1 MDRRRARPRSG
12 IHAFC
17 FHISIVIE
25 EMSDIS
31 IPSFMLACVGQ
42 LRGGRVSMTPDSTP
56 DVISQSAVIWRN
68 IHTVYTVQYP
78 SLLAI
83 SVLTA
88 SRPHSALC
96 SVSPLLFVVGVRA
109 VQQSPCQLFCFFT
122 SSVSSTARKPPAF
135 LYMLI
140 THPPPHPRLSRTAS
154 TNALSLEAA
163 RTIVNSSVFPDKIF
177 CPAAFFSVQLC
188 WHGTELVCFG
198 PSPLGSTPFWRAVQT
213 PRALF
218 SCMVTF

>member
-1 MDRRRARPRSG
+1 MDRRRARPRLG

-17 FHISIVIE
+17 FHFHISIVIE
-25 EMSDIS
+25 EIIDIS
-31 IPSFMLACVGQ
+31 IPSFMLACVGL

-135 LYMLI
+135 LYILI
-140 THPPPHPRLSRTAS
+140 THPPPHTTRLSRTAS
-154 TNALSLEAA
+154 TNADSLEAA

-177 CPAAFFSVQLC
+177 CPAAFFSV
-188 WHGTELVCFG
+188 
-198 PSPLGSTPFWRAVQT
+198 
-213 PRALF
+213 
-218 SCMVTF
+218 